1 MSEKISEYITS
12 VTALASGDLMD
23 VSKLISTSPL
33 EYQSQKL
40 NYSVLLTELNADL
53 GFIDGSGT
61 TNTVPK
67 FTVSGTIGDS
77 TIIDNGVNYL
87 LSLLSTNGFV
97 KTSGGTGQLS
107 VSSQVSA
114 TEGGTGRGSWTAGS
128 LPYISA
134 TNTFNELAAGTNGYY
149 LSMVAGVPAWAAV
162 STSNLGSANLTSTD
176 DARTFTLKSGGT
188 ATQNLQF
195 LNSGGGNLLK
205 LSGNKAIDFGSSTNT
220 INPKFYLDG
229 DIYQY
234 FSIYNKTNANSIC
247 DIFAGA
253 IYGNGVF
260 YLKNSLGT
268 PNISMNAGIGAT
280 PQMAIMS
287 LAGQYSRYRV
297 YNSLGNIVVNLGASN
312 SDKGD
317 LELYNSSGNIK
328 VNITAGYSAFDALMK
343 IGGSFAI
350 ATAQLQVVGS
360 GSTSAT
366 TTALFEN
373 SASVAA
379 LKVKD
384 DGYCILRANNAAIA
398 SGDLANNEM
407 SFYIDEGTNHCVVK
421 VKYSSGTV
429 KTGTFNLT

>member
-162 STSNLGSANLTSTD
+162 SAPNLGSANLTSTD

-188 ATQNLQF
+188 ASQNLQF
-195 LNSGGGNLLK
+195 LNSGGGNLLQLK
-205 LSGNKAIDFGSSTNT
+205 GNNSIDFGSNT
-220 INPKFYLDG
+220 SRITPIMYLDAVG
-229 DIYQY
+229 GSAGSFILNGSNNVKSHEFTGLYGEFNSFYAQYYATGTESMKICTRVYSPGIYMNNPSGVNCVWIDIQSQNDGLMQVKKGGVIKS
-234 FSIYNKTNANSIC
+234 SIY
-247 DIFAGA
+247 
-253 IYGNGVF
+253 
-260 YLKNSLGT
+260 
-268 PNISMNAGIGAT
+268 
-280 PQMAIMS
+280 
-287 LAGQYSRYRV
+287 
-297 YNSLGNIVVNLGASN
+297 
-312 SDKGD
+312 
-317 LELYNSSGNIK
+317 
-328 VNITAGYSAFDALMK
+328 AGYANYFIDSVA
-343 IGGSFAI
+343 IGDTYTLTEKFR
-350 ATAQLQVVGS
+350 VKGS

-366 TTALFEN
+366 TTALFQN
-373 SASVAA
+373 SSSVTA
-379 LKVKD
+379 LKIKD
-384 DGYCILRANNAAIA
+384 DGYCILKANNAAIA

>member
-1 MSEKISEYITS
+1 MGEKISEYITS

-162 STSNLGSANLTSTD
+162 SAPNLGSANLTSAD

-188 ATQNLQF
+188 ASQYFQI
-195 LNSGGGNLLK
+195 LNSGGGNLLQ
-205 LSGNKAIDFGSSTNT
+205 LSGDKSINFGSTTNFTTTNFYTSSSVADNIRIFSGSNPWVYFDSQSRQVIFRSLAGTDTTISANKITTKGADAGIRIVSSTNVD
-220 INPKFYLDG
+220 IANLDNEAGAGWFYL
-229 DIYQY
+229 
-234 FSIYNKTNANSIC
+234 
-247 DIFAGA
+247 
-253 IYGNGVF
+253 
-260 YLKNSLGT
+260 
-268 PNISMNAGIGAT
+268 
-280 PQMAIMS
+280 
-287 LAGQYSRYRV
+287 R
-297 YNSLGNIVVNLGASN
+297 NIVGANKVYYYVDGGIYYMADGCSFGYIP
-312 SDKGD
+312 SGAPLAMVDVKGK
-317 LELYNSSGNIK
+317 G
-328 VNITAGYSAFDALMK
+328 A
-343 IGGSFAI
+343 
-350 ATAQLQVVGS
+350 
-360 GSTSAT
+360 TSAT
-366 TTALFEN
+366 TTALFQN
-373 SASVAA
+373 SASVSA

-384 DGYCILRANNAAIA
+384 DGYCILKANNAAIA

-407 SFYIDEGTNHCVVK
+407 SFYIDESGNTLTVK

-429 KTGTFNLT
+429 KTGTVALV

>member
-1 MSEKISEYITS
+1 
-12 VTALASGDLMD
+12 MD

-162 STSNLGSANLTSTD
+162 SAPNLGSANLTSAD

-195 LNSGGGNLLK
+195 LNSGGGNLLT
-205 LSGNKAIDFGSSTNT
+205 LYGNKAIDFGSSANT
-220 INPKFYLDG
+220 IKPKIYLDAYAP
-229 DIYQY
+229 DK
-234 FSIYNKTNANSIC
+234 FSLFSNVSSFSFC
-247 DIFAGA
+247 DV
-253 IYGNGVF
+253 YSDGNGQF
-260 YLKNSLGT
+260 DLKNLNG
-268 PNISMNAGIGAT
+268 NVKIEMNAGVGSGAYLEKAEMNLRGAYSSFRIFNSIANNAVELT
-280 PQMAIMS
+280 SGSADYGQLYLNSVSGANKTYLSASYSIIDTS
-287 LAGQYSRYRV
+287 L
-297 YNSLGNIVVNLGASN
+297 
-312 SDKGD
+312 
-317 LELYNSSGNIK
+317 K
-328 VNITAGYSAFDALMK
+328 V
-343 IGGSFAI
+343 GGSFAG
-350 ATAQLQVVGS
+350 ATAALQIVGA

-366 TTALFEN
+366 TTALFQN
-373 SASVAA
+373 SSSVAA

-384 DGYCILRANNAAIA
+384 DGYCILKANNAAIA

>member
-40 NYSVLLTELNADL
+40 NYSVLISELNNDL
-53 GFIDGSGT
+53 TFPNLANTDLTSSIAGRSFYLYGNTGSDSLRFRSLAGNQILSLYGSGGVVIGNAT
-61 TNTVPK
+61 TYGALQIYLSALDANGDLYYRNAGGNVAALPIGTAGQVL
-67 FTVSGTIGDS
+67 TVSG
-77 TIIDNGVNYL
+77 
-87 LSLLSTNGFV
+87 
-97 KTSGGTGQLS
+97 GGIP
-107 VSSQVSA
+107 
-114 TEGGTGRGSWTAGS
+114 SWAS
-128 LPYISA
+128 ISA
-134 TNTFNELAAGTNGYY
+134 
-149 LSMVAGVPAWAAV
+149 P
-162 STSNLGSANLTSTD
+162 NLGSANLTSSD

-188 ATQNLQF
+188 ASQNLQF